1 MPIVIAL
8 LIWPLIE
15 IALFV
20 TVGGWLGLWLTLAI
34 VLGTGIGGVL
44 LMRWG
49 GMRAMADLRGQMRA
63 MGNPLALAADQA
75 VFMLAGVL
83 LVLPGFF
90 TDAMGL
96 LLLIPPVRTAVVGLM
111 ARRVQ
116 VRRGG
121 ADVIDGE
128 YREVVPPAVPQSG
141 PGSGPLSGPLSGPS
155 GWTRH

>member
-34 VLGTGIGGVL
+34 VLGTGVGGIA
-44 LMRWG
+44 LMRWR
-49 GMRAMADLRGQMRA
+49 GMRAMADLRGQMRT

-96 LLLIPPVRTAVVGLM
+96 LLLIPPVRTAVVALM

-116 VRRGG
+116 VRRGA
-121 ADVIDGE
+121 ADVIDGD
-128 YREVVPPAVPQSG
+128 YAEVGPQ
-141 PGSGPLSGPLSGPS
+141 PLPRRDAPSDPS